1 MEGYDLMNLTLIFS
15 YIFKAGF
22 CYGIVRYGDDMMV
35 QVLGIMIG
43 LGFLLE
49 AVDRLRNDAKMNN
62 KGES

>member
-22 CYGIVRYGDDMMV
+22 CYGIVRYVDDMMV
-35 QVLGIMIG
+35 EVLGIMIG

-49 AVDRLRNDAKMNN
+49 AVDKLRNGNTIK
-62 KGES
+62 K

>member
-22 CYGIVRYGDDMMV
+22 CYGIFRYGDDMMV
-35 QVLGIMIG
+35 QMLGIMIG

-49 AVDRLRNDAKMNN
+49 AVDRLRNVNTIK
-62 KGES
+62 K